1 MKRKLTTMLAVLLLA
16 VGWPSDASAQLIEAK
31 KADATHPSFTK
42 QMKQKGDR
50 HMSLRDLIEAPVK
63 AIANQPD
70 YLLFEDPAPAEDAA
84 APGSM
89 LRAPQRAN
97 HTASVTHD
105 RAWYE
110 GYSYTWT
117 DANGPHTS
125 KITEPATNGEQ
136 MASLVKYIYQTP
148 EIPGILYSDAKGADH
163 EYPNIEFGYDIAPR
177 GNSTTYGDIY
187 IDFPTRYVEFDDIQI
202 YVGDTRVSRWYASG
216 WGTQIPSAWTLYN
229 AQMGSN
235 DYGTTYIL
243 YRDGYI
249 NGGYFRVNKSVLS
262 NYSGEIKVYIHAR
275 KSSNSGTNARY
286 LQVNHQYQEV
296 TSTTLDWYEWTV
308 LPNSTGSITKPTEN
322 GYTALLVKV
331 KDGTSIN
338 KPMEEFTHSWSDI
351 TNYFDNYIEAIEL
364 LTDGVRIGGTT
375 SNAGTVFSYTGNL
388 NRFFFISKGKM
399 AYLSSLENSGST
411 DRAPFY
417 SMYEEFSPT
426 TQASGDQITDFF
438 ERMDQGEA
446 YDVVHDCQSVNY
458 MEHYFSM
465 TGKDGTTHNT
475 LSNLIFYIPDDRG
488 QNVSGSEWRN
498 YDHKPRVGLYTA
510 ELEATATPNKTHEHI
525 YDVNIHWE
533 TSLQTIL
540 GFDEPETHDLWVV
553 VKDEQNNIVL
563 DSLLTTTPDTTY
575 TYQVPQYPES
585 YTIDYIVRAWPTAAD
600 EPVDH
605 TAESTGTFFAD
616 SDPDDVLIPGYKDFI
631 SIHRHHYESDFDI
644 DEEYNYYRNFMTLAN
659 QNGTAGLTTAR
670 IDRGENVLHL
680 FRYDY
685 DKPTNETE
693 AATLTFEHD
702 GNLVNWSIQYLN
714 QDIYTGHTP
723 SNKYQLSTMQIPT
736 SGSFTVGS
744 GSSMGVLTSWSYASA
759 GNFTVPTGWTAT
771 STYDGP
777 VTSFTSNDDNSMY
790 LHRGGT
796 ITIPASM
803 LNGNST
809 VDVVINAARYDNQN
823 EATVAVNGDTKTLSS
838 TTFSDFSWANVS
850 ASNGITITLS
860 SGYASV
866 MSIQVSGYT
875 SGSGNTATYDTTYV
889 QVDSISFYYDYGSI
903 SAGSTFTVNDG
914 NWSSSTDAM
923 YMNSSRFAYIRNY
936 TTNAWENYLTYT
948 VPADYGT
955 NETLGFDVY
964 VGSVSYSNYLGCDIN
979 GGNFASIVNTTGSN
993 QYYTLWVTGLKA
1005 GDKVNFYGATPS
1017 SESGY
1022 FNNYQSP
1029 NIADIMVYRQQV
1041 TEVSGED
1048 LPIDVS
1054 GIELVDQFRASTAD
1068 DTHPYRYGYRLE
1080 YTGRGTAEWDT
1091 TKVSNVL
1098 IVPVKH
1104 SGSTLN
1110 GFYTFDEMI
1119 HDSIPEL
1126 LQTNVKNGDLSM
1138 TLGGDNEIFYYTINR
1153 RPDDGNAWDRMSYMQ
1168 FDNNHTFYTEGVNY
1182 LPQYFGSTNYPGDMI
1197 ERLDNAN
1204 VLTDD
1209 YNSYMKY
1216 GPVVWTYGYDRFYY
1230 DTKDLP
1236 SGLTADG
1243 YHNSYGAP
1251 VWKTGVGDVNLNG
1264 LQVQR
1269 QTKANGDDNPSTS
1282 WKDENGADCSLYF
1295 LGITADGILPT
1306 TNMKGEG
1313 GSNYYEPYMF
1323 RVWVKSNSGALRGF
1337 TPVSD
1342 SQGDHIVNNAT
1353 LDHSMQVVYEEYTNS
1368 NVLYKPI
1375 PEQYTNARN
1384 IIKFGALKDVAAS
1397 DLEVIVRFYY
1407 KVKHLDPVDDSQD
1420 NIVTLDFTANEW
1432 QIPVGNTSNWQTGS
1446 ADYTI
1451 GEGDDALTI
1460 NLANKYYYNEAV
1472 GFLMLGQN
1480 GTLTLPAFDRK
1491 VKQIQVVGRPGASST
1506 VKMNVFVG
1514 NDAASTEVTG
1524 STGTSIFDI
1533 AEQYQQVGTQY
1544 TIKVD
1549 NNYNAQIAQVIVI
1562 FEDEQPSGM
1571 MMRAPMRA
1579 GESHTSTLNFT
1590 AACGGSGTAD
1600 DGTVW
1605 TVTSDGAESTF
1616 DNTKGIHYGTNKANV
1631 QYVNLSTS
1639 GIEGTIKQIVV
1650 NASTASGVT
1659 AYCDVTVG
1667 GNAFGEQKTL
1677 STDATDY
1684 TFTGS
1689 ATGDIVVSIH
1699 KPASA
1704 TKALYCKSI
1713 VVTYETE
1720 GGQIVTAE
1728 LVAPVDGSTVFVG
1741 TITAEGESVS
1751 IDIPISG
1758 NNLTKD
1764 LTASLMGAGF
1774 SFLTRDITIPY
1785 ADVNAGT
1792 AKVTVAYNGTAPEA
1806 TGRLTLRSDEVTAV
1820 VNLTASYRLP
1830 VVLTDTPAGY
1840 VAQDSAKPDRITT
1853 SIIETLFD
1861 QTPAEVVSVTYVN
1874 SLGMASDKPFDGI
1887 NIVVTRY
1894 SDGTSRTTKVVR

>member
-1 MKRKLTTMLAVLLLA
+1 MLAVLLLA
-16 VGWPSDASAQLIEAK
+16 VGWPSDASAQLIQAK
-31 KADATHPSFTK
+31 KADAMHPSFTK

-63 AIANQPD
+63 DVVQANNSK
-70 YLLFEDPAPAEDAA
+70 FEYEDDINS
-84 APGSM
+84 PEQRH
-89 LRAPQRAN
+89 RAPRRAVYN
-97 HTASVTHD
+97 ETASAIHD
-105 RAWYE
+105 YAWYDSIT
-110 GYSYTWT
+110 YSWTNGSGTYT
-117 DANGPHTS
+117 S
-125 KITEPATNGEQ
+125 RITEPATDPYQMAYLVGTTYMNPKIPGIKYTEGKQVDHPYMNIGDAYDIPANARWGSSSGDDLTYNNITIVTPSTYVYFDSIAVIADGEVIQ
-136 MASLVKYIYQTP
+136 AWSAMYDDWNSSSYSAILPDGWSSSKTVYYYTSGSSVYARCYMSSGGTITIPASLVNGKRNVQVYVDAVANTSYTSYPYIT
-148 EIPGILYSDAKGADH
+148 
-163 EYPNIEFGYDIAPR
+163 IA
-177 GNSTTYGDIY
+177 
-187 IDFPTRYVEFDDIQI
+187 
-202 YVGDTRVSRWYASG
+202 
-216 WGTQIPSAWTLYN
+216 GTQCTLSSSWSENIIDVATSATSG
-229 AQMGSN
+229 M
-235 DYGTTYIL
+235 T
-243 YRDGYI
+243 
-249 NGGYFRVNKSVLS
+249 SVTPP
-262 NYSGEIKVYIHAR
+262 I
-275 KSSNSGTNARY
+275 
-286 LQVNHQYQEV
+286 
-296 TSTTLDWYEWTV
+296 
-308 LPNSTGSITKPTEN
+308 EN
-322 GYTALLVKV
+322 GYTVFIAKL
-331 KDGTSIN
+331 KDGVHDNNEPEYTETWASLI
-338 KPMEEFTHSWSDI
+338 S
-351 TNYFDNYIEAIEL
+351 YFDTYFESLEL
-364 LTDGVRIGGTT
+364 LTDGVRVGASTAA
-375 SNAGTVFSYTGNL
+375 SDAGTMFSYTGNL
-388 NRFFFISKGKM
+388 NKFFFISKGKM
-399 AYLSSLENSGST
+399 YYMSNNT

-426 TQASGDQITDFF
+426 TTQSGDEITDFF
-438 ERMDQGEA
+438 ERMDNGEA
-446 YDVVHDCQSVNY
+446 YNVIHDCQSVNY
-458 MEHYFSM
+458 MEHFFSM
-465 TGKDGTTHNT
+465 TGKSGSTHNT

-488 QNVSGSEWRN
+488 SYGTRN
-498 YDHKPRVGLYTA
+498 YDHNPRVGLYTCD
-510 ELEATATPNKTHEHI
+510 LEATAKPNKTQEHV
-525 YDVNIHWE
+525 YDVTCDWSS
-533 TSLQTIL
+533 SLETIL
-540 GFDEPETHDLWVV
+540 GFDEPEWYDLWVV
-553 VKDEQNNIVL
+553 VKDEQGNVVL
-563 DSLLTTTPDTTY
+563 DSLLTTTDQTTY

-585 YTIDYIVRAWPTAAD
+585 YTIDYLVRAWPKSGPD
-600 EPVDH
+600 PIDH
-605 TAESTGTFFAD
+605 NAESAGTFFAD

-631 SIHRHHYESDFDI
+631 SIIRHHYESDFDI
-644 DEEYNYYRNFMTLAN
+644 DTEFNYYRNFMSLGN
-659 QNGTAGLTTAR
+659 QNGTNGLTTAR

-685 DKPTNETE
+685 DNPTNETE
-693 AATLTFEHD
+693 AATLQFTHTGD
-702 GNLVNWSIQYLN
+702 QVNWEITYNDQQY
-714 QDIYTGHTP
+714 YPKHTGGE
-723 SNKYQLSTMQIPT
+723 SKYYLTTMKIPT
-736 SGSFTVGS
+736 SGSFTVGTNG
-744 GSSMGVLTSWSYASA
+744 GS
-759 GNFTVPTGWTAT
+759 
-771 STYDGP
+771 
-777 VTSFTSNDDNSMY
+777 
-790 LHRGGT
+790 
-796 ITIPASM
+796 
-803 LNGNST
+803 
-809 VDVVINAARYDNQN
+809 
-823 EATVAVNGDTKTLSS
+823 
-838 TTFSDFSWANVS
+838 VS
-850 ASNGITITLS
+850 
-860 SGYASV
+860 
-866 MSIQVSGYT
+866 
-875 SGSGNTATYDTTYV
+875 YDTTYV
-889 QVDSISFYYDYGSI
+889 AIDSISFYDDYS
-903 SAGSTFTVNDG
+903 GSTGYFTVNEG
-914 NWSSSTDAM
+914 NWATPSSGM
-923 YMNSSRFAYIRNY
+923 YMNSSGFAYI
-936 TTNAWENYLTYT
+936 TSSGYLQYT
-948 VPADYGT
+948 VPAGYSNAT
-955 NETLGFDVY
+955 IALNIY
-964 VGSVSYSNYLGCDIN
+964 VGSVSSSGGYLFCGVN
-979 GGNFASIVNTTGSN
+979 GSSSGTVVRTSTAN
-993 QYYTLWVTGLKA
+993 QYYTLWAEGVSS
-1005 GDKVNFYGATPS
+1005 GDYIRIYGAQATTT
-1017 SESGY
+1017 GY
-1022 FNNYQSP
+1022 SIAQSP
-1029 NIADIMVYRQQV
+1029 NMAIAYVFNQVV
-1041 TEVSGED
+1041 TEISGED
-1048 LPIDVS
+1048 AAIDVS
-1054 GIELVDQFRASTAD
+1054 GIQFVDQFRASTAD

-1491 VKQIQVVGRPGASST
+1491 VKQIQVEGRPGASSS

-1562 FEDEQPSGM
+1562 FDDQQTNGM
-1571 MMRAPMRA
+1571 MMRAPQRA
-1579 GESHTSTLNFT
+1579 AESHTSTLNFT
-1590 AACGGSGTAD
+1590 AKCNGSGTAD

-1605 TVTSDGAESTF
+1605 TVTSDAAESNF
-1616 DNTKGIHYGTNKANV
+1616 DPTKGIHYGTNSAAV

-1699 KPASA
+1699 KASSA
-1704 TKALYCKSI
+1704 NKALYCKSI

-1820 VNLTASYRLP
+1820 VNLTASYRMP
-1830 VVLTDTPAGY
+1830 VVLTNTPAGY